1 MANRDL
7 RDWIEGVRAA
17 GELKVITGAEP
28 KEEIGGIVDIYMR
41 RMGNPAVLF
50 DEVPGFPKGH
60 RVIANIL
67 TSIPRVNLALGLPP
81 ETAEM
86 EQIQWW
92 RNYFKRAPSQPT
104 KAVNGGPLLDNVF
117 AGSDVDIEKIPTP
130 VWHEQDGGP
139 YIGTGCLVAMKDPD
153 SGWINY
159 GCYRVQSHERNVAS
173 VMMSP
178 GKHGLIIMRKYHER
192 GEPCPVAVV
201 AGMHPVLVMLGG
213 IEIPYG
219 KNELEAAGGILG
231 EPIEVINMPKTGL
244 PVPANAEI
252 AFEGLIHPD
261 DRIKEG
267 PLGEWTGY
275 YASGSDLEPAIRIDT
290 LMYRDDPI
298 LVGAIPAVPPNDHT
312 FYFGSYRCGAVWNQL
327 EAAGIPGVQGV
338 WTHEAGGS
346 RFMLVISI
354 KTLYGG
360 HSKQAAMVAAHC
372 HAGAYNNRWTI
383 VVDDDIDPTNFSDVV
398 WAMCTRCDPRDQV
411 DIIHGG
417 WSSALDPMCYDTE
430 TRPAQFAG
438 DYRRLHPVPA
448 QEDVPEGR
456 ALQQGARRPHARE
469 MGEGP
474 AEGFLSARRNDV
486 RRHDSEC
493 SAGASVPGSNSWPA
507 ATIALTMLA

>member
-17 GELKVITGAEP
+17 GELKIITGAEP

-41 RMGNPAVLF
+41 KMGNPAVLF
-50 DEVPGFPKGH
+50 DAVPGFPKGH

-81 ETAEM
+81 QTPEM

-92 RNYFKRAPSQPT
+92 RNYFKNAPSQPV
-104 KAVNGGPLLDNVF
+104 KPVNGGPLLDNVF
-117 AGSDVDIEKIPTP
+117 AGNDVDIEKIPTP

-159 GCYRVQSHERNVAS
+159 GCYRVQSHAPNVAS

-201 AGMHPVLVMLGG
+201 VGMHPVLVMLGG
-213 IEIPYG
+213 IEVPYG
-219 KNELEAAGGILG
+219 KNELEAAGGIFG
-231 EPIEVINMPKTGL
+231 EPVEVIAMPKTGL

-252 AFEGLIHPD
+252 AFEGLIHPND
-261 DRIKEG
+261 KIKEG

-275 YASGSDLEPAIRIDT
+275 YASGSDREPAIRIDT
-290 LMYRDDPI
+290 LMHRDDPI
-298 LVGAIPAVPPNDHT
+298 LVGAIPAVPPNDNT

-360 HSKQAAMVAAHC
+360 HSKQAAMVASHC

-383 VVDDDIDPTNFSDVV
+383 VVADDIDPTNFSDVV

-430 TRPAQFAG
+430 T
-438 DYRRLHPVPA
+438 D
-448 QEDVPEGR
+448 
-456 ALQQGARRPHARE
+456 
-469 MGEGP
+469 
-474 AEGFLSARRNDV
+474 RRNSRVIIDACIPF
-486 RRHDSEC
+486 RRKKTFP
-493 SAGASVPGSNSWPA
+493 V
-507 ATIALTMLA
+507 IARSSKALDERIRAKWAKDLPKDF